1 LRSFLQAHRVK
12 RKFGPGEFEAFE
24 GALHERVMGLERDL
38 LAAEIGSSDVD
49 AEAVVIAG
57 KVHRRVLRSPQ
68 TYVTAAGDVVVE
80 RWLYKDRTDEESHA
94 VSPLEARLGIID
106 FWTPRAAK
114 QALWVVSQLVPTKAE
129 ELFEKVGNMTP
140 SRSSLGRLPRKLSE
154 RWEADRTRF
163 ETTLREAMVI
173 PEEAVSVA
181 VSLDGV
187 LAPMEGTDPSATRAR
202 AAKEERICKGP
213 VGYKEVGC
221 ATLSFCDAKG
231 DLLAAVRFARSP
243 EPKKKELKA
252 SLVAELTAALGARRD
267 LKVVKIAD
275 GGGDN
280 WTFLSHALPE
290 GEEALDFFH
299 ASEHLHAAVAAAYG
313 DSTRETRH
321 RYEDLR
327 DTLRDD
333 EEGAHKVIRALDHL
347 RHKFPKRSV
356 IATELAYFR
365 KHRHRM
371 GYAALASRG
380 LPIGSGIVEAACKT
394 LVAQRL
400 KLSGMRWS
408 RAGAQAILTARGWDQ
423 SDRFEQAWALL
434 AATYQTDIQ
443 LLANVVALKSPAQKR
458 ASR

>member
-1 LRSFLQAHRVK
+1 MGHSAAAKRAYGGARGRTAEEDPPTRGLDGLRAFLQAQRVK

-24 GALHERVMGLERDL
+24 GALHERVMGLEREL
-38 LAAEIGSSDVD
+38 LAAEIASSDVD
-49 AEAVVIAG
+49 AEAILIAG

-94 VSPLEARLGIID
+94 VSPLEARLGILD

-114 QALWVVSQLVPTKAE
+114 QALWVVSQLVPTKAA

-140 SRSSLGRLPRKLSE
+140 SRSSLGRLPRKLSA
-154 RWEADRTRF
+154 RWEADRERF
-163 ETTLREAMVI
+163 EVTLREAMVI

-187 LAPMEGTDPSATRAR
+187 LAPMEETDPVATRTR
-202 AAKEERICKGP
+202 AAEEPRICKGP

-243 EPKKKELKA
+243 EPKKKELKT
-252 SLVAELTAALGARRD
+252 SLIAELTAALRARSD

-299 ASEHLHAAVAAAYG
+299 ASEHLHAAVAAADG

-321 RYEDLR
+321 RYEALR

-333 EEGAHKVIRALDHL
+333 EAGAPKVIRALDHL
-347 RHKFPKRSV
+347 RHKFPQRAI

-365 KHRHRM
+365 KHRRCN
-371 GYAALASRG
+371 SRPARSWG
-380 LPIGSGIVEAACKT
+380 
-394 LVAQRL
+394 
-400 KLSGMRWS
+400 
-408 RAGAQAILTARGWDQ
+408 GA
-423 SDRFEQAWALL
+423 
-434 AATYQTDIQ
+434 
-443 LLANVVALKSPAQKR
+443 
-458 ASR
+458 